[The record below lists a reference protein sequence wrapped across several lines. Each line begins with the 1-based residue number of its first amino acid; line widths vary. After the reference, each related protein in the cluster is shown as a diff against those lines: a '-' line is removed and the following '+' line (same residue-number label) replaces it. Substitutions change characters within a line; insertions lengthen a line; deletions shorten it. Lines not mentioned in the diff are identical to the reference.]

1 MRELAL
7 VDASDDGTAHRRLLA
22 LSSELQAKYARVG
35 DAQRARAEAAV
46 AAGVETIDLRYDVPA
61 DLAADIER
69 LRTLLDEV
77 DELCRG
83 GELVTLV
90 TPPELTAYRRW
101 VFGEFVSQLR
111 ERAQPTEWR
120 ATATAAAPVEAD
132 LPSAVATIAI
142 DEDLDLE
149 GSARARDEISRYLES
164 GVTDLRVD
172 LRNCAFVDSVGIS
185 LLLTT
190 LARLRDGG
198 GSLVLVNVSDPI
210 QRTLRHAGLL
220 DLLVPD

>member
-1 MRELAL
+1 
-7 VDASDDGTAHRRLLA
+7 
-22 LSSELQAKYARVG
+22 
-35 DAQRARAEAAV
+35 
-46 AAGVETIDLRYDVPA
+46 
-61 DLAADIER
+61 
-69 LRTLLDEV
+69 
-77 DELCRG
+77 
-83 GELVTLV
+83 
-90 TPPELTAYRRW
+90 
-101 VFGEFVSQLR
+101 
-111 ERAQPTEWR
+111 
-120 ATATAAAPVEAD
+120 VEAD